1 MQSLISVIIPIYK
14 VEPYLEHCIDSVL
27 KQTYTDLEIILVND
41 GSPDN
46 CPQICDEY
54 AQKDARIKVIHKEN
68 GGLSDARNAGLDICT
83 GDYIFF
89 LDSDDWISKDCIQ
102 ILEET
107 AKANDYD
114 IIVGNFRKVYQKS
127 DIRDNIHHPQH
138 RELKPAQA
146 IENLIGKNG
155 LTFTTAWGKLY
166 KRYIWKDIRFPKG
179 KLYEDAYVSHLL
191 YARSRTIAFVDAPLY
206 FYLQRSDSILGQT
219 KDPLHAIEPKILLNQ
234 FLEKKF
240 PAQQYVSLSMLCW
253 NYLFA
258 YSQTPK
264 NQDYLDNFYSY
275 YKNYQSV
282 NKPLSLQRILLNFF
296 ATFPFIY
303 VFYQNKSPFRLRK
316 K

>member
-27 KQTYTDLEIILVND
+27 KQAYASLEIILVDD

-46 CPQICDEY
+46 CPKICDEY
-54 AQKDARIKVIHKEN
+54 AQKDPRIKVIHKEN

-127 DIRDNIHHPQH
+127 GISDDIHHPQH
-138 RELKPAQA
+138 RELKPTQA
-146 IENLIGKNG
+146 IENLIGPNG

-166 KRYIWKDIRFPKG
+166 KRHIWKDIRFPKG

-191 YARSRTIAFVDAPLY
+191 YAKSKTIAFIDTPLY

-234 FLEKKF
+234 FLEKNF

-264 NQDYLDNFYSY
+264 NRDYLNSFYFY
-275 YKNYQSV
+275 YKQYQSV
-282 NKPLSLQRILLNFF
+282 KKPLSLQRIFLIFF
-296 ATFPFIY
+296 AAFPCIY
-303 VFYQNKSPFRLRK
+303 VLYQNKSPFRLRK